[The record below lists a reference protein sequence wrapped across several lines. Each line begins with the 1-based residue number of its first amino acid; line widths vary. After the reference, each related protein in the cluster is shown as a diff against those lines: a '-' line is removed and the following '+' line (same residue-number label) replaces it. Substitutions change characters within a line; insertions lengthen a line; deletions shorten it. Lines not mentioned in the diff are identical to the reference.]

1 MKREAAP
8 GARSAGKA
16 AAALLLTRLA
26 LPAPLIRLTVDLTAY
41 EIGRLLARRER
52 RRRQARVRR
61 VLIGVAFGAA
71 AFATAHAHG
80 AAED

>member
-1 MKREAAP
+1 MKPKAGL
-8 GARSAGKA
+8 GARSAGKT

-26 LPAPLIRLTVDLTAY
+26 LPSPLSRLTVDLSAY

-71 AFATAHAHG
+71 AFAAAHAHRE
-80 AAED
+80 AED